1 MQLQNPFFNFS
12 KESKQVNSTIDN
24 NSSNSINLI
33 ISPNNKNN
41 YLNKNKEQIEE
52 KEKNNSNINLELI
65 KKNNLKF
72 NKITDMEKKFAHNI
86 ENKNFIPNN
95 NDNSN
100 SKTDENLEENF
111 IDFNPNNQNIE
122 NNNNDNIDDVN
133 FFNFCFYNNNN
144 NKNNNKDIN
153 NNYNKKIIENNNYD
167 KNNDTLKTRINDEDS
182 KNNTS
187 KSPKH
192 INAINK
198 STIKKFDQS
207 KIKKDRCIF
216 FSIENADSNF
226 RKKSNNYQLKVRS
239 GDWICPKCENLNFAF
254 RNKCNRCGLPKENIE
269 QNNNHLQISDNNSD
283 NNRRQRPIL
292 FNNININ
299 YIFNSIFPINNI
311 NIINNPIIMN
321 NTNINNYYGNYNNYQ
336 IYYPCNVNIK

>member
-12 KESKQVNSTIDN
+12 KESKQINSTIDN

-41 YLNKNKEQIEE
+41 YLNKKKKQIEE
-52 KEKNNSNINLELI
+52 KEKNNSKKNLELI

-86 ENKNFIPNN
+86 ENKNFTPSN
-95 NDNSN
+95 NDKSN

-122 NNNNDNIDDVN
+122 NNNNDNKDDAT

-167 KNNDTLKTRINDEDS
+167 KNNDTIKTNINDEDS

-207 KIKKDRCIF
+207 KIKQDRCIF
-216 FSIENADSNF
+216 FSIEKADSNF
-226 RKKSNNYQLKVRS
+226 RKKSNNYHLKVRS